1 MYSLLFFD
9 KMVSLK
15 QSDESRTHADELQVH
30 LSLTINVFLC
40 DEVNLHDDGIKK
52 KIGGGVVVNDIMV
65 LDSQ

>member
-40 DEVNLHDDGIKK
+40 DEVNLHDDVSDVQSVI
-52 KIGGGVVVNDIMV
+52 
-65 LDSQ
+65 LLHW